1 MHRKSK
7 NPFFWLQKRDL
18 KNDQKW
24 LYLEPKKKMDM
35 YKIAKPLV
43 ASNLPYDIDRFLENK
58 PWTNCP
64 ISMNFRQLFH
74 VSHVAAFPPL
84 SHHEKSVTLDT
95 DDKNFVNQVSQLY
108 KKLSK
113 YQRVLSNFEKQIQL
127 KFSKR
132 KIRTKKRVIQCSQ
145 KKSLFIYN

>member
-1 MHRKSK
+1 MA
-7 NPFFWLQKRDL
+7 NNGYIWNQ
-18 KNDQKW
+18 
-24 LYLEPKKKMDM
+24 KKMEM

-43 ASNLPYDIDRFLENK
+43 SASNLPYDIDRFLENK

-108 KKLSK
+108 KKLYKKLSK

-132 KIRTKKRVIQCSQ
+132 KIRAKKCLIPYSQ
-145 KKSLFIYN
+145 KKSLFNIYN

>member
-1 MHRKSK
+1 MRRKSK

-18 KNDQKW
+18 KN
-24 LYLEPKKKMDM
+24 EKKMEM

-43 ASNLPYDIDRFLENK
+43 SASNLPYYIDRFLENK
-58 PWTNCP
+58 PWTNYP
-64 ISMNFRQLFH
+64 ISINFRQLFH

-84 SHHEKSVTLDT
+84 SHHESNVNLNT

-113 YQRVLSNFEKQIQL
+113 YQRVILSNFEKQIQL
-127 KFSKR
+127 KLSKR
-132 KIRTKKRVIQCSQ
+132 KIRAKKRVIQCS
-145 KKSLFIYN
+145 